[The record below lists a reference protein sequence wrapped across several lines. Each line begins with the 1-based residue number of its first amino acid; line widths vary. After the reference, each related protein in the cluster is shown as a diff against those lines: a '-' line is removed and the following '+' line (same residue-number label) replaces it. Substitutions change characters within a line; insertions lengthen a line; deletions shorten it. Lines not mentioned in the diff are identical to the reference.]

1 MGTIDTGFR
10 KLDLLRKLSRAEQL
24 SFLAEG
30 FPIILSSA
38 TSYRTAALQIK
49 NFPREASV
57 LNEFAKEEAAKILI
71 LMDVVRCPDS
81 LLDRCLRKIC
91 GWFYNHHA
99 RLIYADAPSVT
110 GYDVV
115 GLQEE
120 YVDFMRQAYR
130 VDGPGAP
137 IVPQWELWERE
148 ATLYAD
154 VTRTIADP
162 QLFWHS
168 PFHIY
173 SQGCFISDFEP
184 ALEVVCAMDALGF
197 FTERGVEITAKVW
210 RDAYFT
216 KDYGSRS
223 TKSPR
228 HDLLL
233 ETNLEYLCNEGWAKE
248 NATIDHLETMR
259 RFWQLPMYD
268 LDLSPLPVDPQVL
281 QQENSY
287 W

>member
-1 MGTIDTGFR
+1 MATLDTGFR
-10 KLDLLRKLSRAEQL
+10 KLGLLSKLSVAEQL
-24 SFLAEG
+24 SFVAEG

-71 LMDVVRCPDS
+71 LMDIVRCPDS
-81 LLDRCLRKIC
+81 LLDRRLQKIC

-115 GLQEE
+115 GLQEG
-120 YVDFMRQAYR
+120 YVDFMRQTYR

-154 VTRTIADP
+154 VARTFDDP
-162 QLFWHS
+162 QPFWHS
-168 PFHIY
+168 PLYIDSRGGFV
-173 SQGCFISDFEP
+173 SDSEP
-184 ALEVVCAMDALGF
+184 AVEVVCAMDALGF

-210 RDAYFT
+210 RNAYFT
-216 KDYGSRS
+216 KDYRSRGEE
-223 TKSPR
+223 SPR

-233 ETNLEYLCNEGWAKE
+233 QTNLEHLCDEGLAKE
-248 NATIDHLETMR
+248 NAMTDHLKTIR

-281 QQENSY
+281 QQENIY